1 MLPERDGDL
10 AERLTDARE
19 RAAGGGGDGDRIG
32 GERGALALFKL
43 DAQRKCYSI
52 TRTLSLVPDPSGERK
67 NRAANL
73 LDLVL

>member
-43 DAQRKCYSI
+43 DAQWKCYSYSI
-52 TRTLSLVPDPSGERK
+52 TCADRISC
-67 NRAANL
+67 
-73 LDLVL
+73 